1 MKVED
6 FDYPLNEDLIAQTP
20 LVKRDESKLMV
31 LDKRIEIEYT
41 LFILGDVIGTH
52 KIWITK

>member
-31 LDKRIEIEYT
+31 LNRT
-41 LFILGDVIGTH
+41 
-52 KIWITK
+52 